1 MKETISKKMKVAG
14 VLLIAIVM
22 VLSTVAVTAE
32 SDAMD
37 KLENDGNYVNNIV
50 SQNMDS
56 GDSLFLQLPHDPD
69 ESWTMVTSDLGAGYV
84 VYENFW
90 DIDDIIGNIH
100 WWGLTLKY
108 TTGGWLAG
116 DPNKLV
122 FDINFYADDPDDH
135 TLPDELVASF
145 TNVVPQVITGTGQY
159 YVGFE
164 MYYFNGVDLNPF
176 VDLSEGWVS
185 INSKSSG
192 IGDDWLMWASA
203 KTGDGYSH
211 QDGAIPPGNAFD
223 QAMNLTVGSYPPDT
237 PATPD
242 GPTEGVV
249 GVEYTFSTSTT
260 DPEEE
265 QVSYWWDWGD
275 GTPGEWGDPC
285 DSGEIVYASH
295 VWTEAGEY
303 EIKVKAKDPNGK
315 ESAWSTPKIIYIADT
330 AVLEV
335 GNITGSL
342 LKVSAVI
349 KNIGGVDATMID
361 WSITLDGGL
370 IILGKETIGNILSIP
385 AGDEVTISSSLIFGF
400 GKTVIT
406 ATAEC
411 DNGLSGTNT
420 RNASVFLFFI
430 F

>member
-1 MKETISKKMKVAG
+1 MKKTTNKKFLKEAI
-14 VLLIAIVM
+14 VLLIATVM
-22 VLSTVAVTAE
+22 ILSTVAVTA
-32 SDAMD
+32 DTMD
-37 KLENDGNYVNNIV
+37 KLENADSIVNLTSIQNINSGN
-50 SQNMDS
+50 
-56 GDSLFLQLPHDPD
+56 SLFLQLPHDPD

-122 FDINFYADDPDDH
+122 FDIKFYADDPDDH

-145 TNVVPQVITGTGQY
+145 TDIVPQVITGTGQY

-164 MYYFNGVDLNPF
+164 MYYFSGADLNPF
-176 VDLSEGWVS
+176 VNLSEGWVS
-185 INSKSSG
+185 INSKSG
-192 IGDDWLMWASA
+192 GEGQDWLMWASA

-211 QDGAIPPGNAFD
+211 QDGANPPGNVFD

-242 GPTEGVV
+242 GPIEGVV
-249 GVEYTFSTSTT
+249 GVEYMFSTSTT
-260 DPEEE
+260 DPEGE
-265 QVSYWWDWGD
+265 QLSYFWDWGD

-285 DSGEIVYASH
+285 DSGVTVYASH
-295 VWTEAGEY
+295 IWTEEGDY
-303 EIKVKAKDPNGK
+303 NITVKAKDLRGK
-315 ESAWSTPKIIYIADT
+315 ESEWSTPKIIYIADT

-361 WSITLDGGL
+361 WSITLDDGL